1 MNFDDILKQLRVSVK
16 LEPTGALIGARWR
29 HTKMHTQMVK
39 NSVPPIIRNEANR
52 RFVSVTEIMDEELE
66 RRWLKVAPLPLTLD
80 GKIRGVEL
88 QAALFDWATAD

>member
-1 MNFDDILKQLRVSVK
+1 
-16 LEPTGALIGARWR
+16 
-29 HTKMHTQMVK
+29 MHTQMVK
-39 NSVPPIIRNEANR
+39 NSVPPVIRNEANR
-52 RFVSVTEIMDEELE
+52 RFTSVTEIMDEELE